1 MKIKTLVICSLL
13 TALLS
18 VSSMLI
24 IPIGSIPV
32 TMSLLALFIIG
43 GITKPQ
49 HAVLIALIYIGLG
62 ACGLPIFAGFVGGIG
77 AIAAQTGGF
86 ILSYPVAVGVQ
97 SAICYNAKKA
107 STATLLLSEILSLT
121 ICYFIGALWFCFVTK
136 TGFVQSLLVCV
147 LPFIAFDLIKA
158 VISVLVIK
166 QVKKHIHLY

>member
-1 MKIKTLVICSLL
+1 MKIKTLVICSFL

-86 ILSYPVAVGVQ
+86 ILSYPLAIGVQ
-97 SAICYNAKKA
+97 SAICYKLKKEG
-107 STATLLLSEILSLT
+107 TLSILLAEIIALI
-121 ICYFIGALWFCFVTK
+121 ICYFVGTLWFCFVTK
-136 TGFVQSLLVCV
+136 TGFIQSLLVCV

-158 VISVLVIK
+158 IISVVVIK